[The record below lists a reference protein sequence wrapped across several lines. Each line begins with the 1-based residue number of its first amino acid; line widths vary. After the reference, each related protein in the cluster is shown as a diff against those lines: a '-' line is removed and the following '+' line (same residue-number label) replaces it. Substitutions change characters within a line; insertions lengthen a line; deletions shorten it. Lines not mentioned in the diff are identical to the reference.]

1 MFLFHIIVNS
11 IYGKK
16 RGTSLLMLE
25 YIVVILTVCK
35 NVGILLAKVHFL
47 ERNCQ
52 WRSKSDLH
60 PEAYINCDAP
70 NAIVGRS
77 PHRGPEAVTGQGS
90 GSQGSKALCRWKS
103 FSCSMSN
110 KSAKFTPFTASGK
123 LSVCD
128 VPTTLNRFQILPLR
142 KKLRYTAH
150 LDSRKI
156 TVVIFRAFNLIM
168 MHYDDSEKHEM
179 WGARSSVPR
188 SKKWPAAGVSLS
200 CSCRFFLFN
209 SKLHSRWIALDQWF
223 LPWWQSISTLFS
235 KKLRFWR

>member
-70 NAIVGRS
+70 NAINYCRTEPPSGSRGR
-77 PHRGPEAVTGQGS
+77 VTGQGS

-110 KSAKFTPFTASGK
+110 KSAKFLLHS
-123 LSVCD
+123 
-128 VPTTLNRFQILPLR
+128 LR
-142 KKLRYTAH
+142 LANWAFVMSLLHWTDSKYFHWERSWGTRLIWIPEKLR
-150 LDSRKI
+150 
-156 TVVIFRAFNLIM
+156 
-168 MHYDDSEKHEM
+168 
-179 WGARSSVPR
+179 
-188 SKKWPAAGVSLS
+188 
-200 CSCRFFLFN
+200 
-209 SKLHSRWIALDQWF
+209 
-223 LPWWQSISTLFS
+223 
-235 KKLRFWR
+235 